1 LNFGSRSVG
10 SPEVAEILALALV
23 LRKNNEGR
31 SALLAVPLRL
41 GFMNSMRL
49 LSSLPLRLIVGYGF
63 LNHGYSKLIHGPDK
77 FAVILRGLHVPAPH
91 IAAWMTIG
99 VEVFGGLAV
108 LLGAFVALFSVP
120 MAAVLIVAIVTV
132 HLPFGFSSV
141 KLIAVGPTGPVLG
154 PPGYETNL
162 LYLACLA
169 ALVLSGPS
177 PLSVDAYLRRRRA
190 LHTNAIAQTP

>member
-1 LNFGSRSVG
+1 MDASQPTPPGDEISRDV
-10 SPEVAEILALALV
+10 
-23 LRKNNEGR
+23 K
-31 SALLAVPLRL
+31 
-41 GFMNSMRL
+41 SMRHL
-49 LSSLPLRLIVGYGF
+49 ASLPLRLIVGYGF
-63 LNHGYSKLIHGPDK
+63 LNHGYAKLIHGPDK
-77 FAVILRGLHVPAPH
+77 FAMILSGLHVPAPH

-99 VEVFGGLAV
+99 VEVFGGLGV
-108 LLGAFVALFSVP
+108 LLGAFVALLSVP

-132 HLPFGFSSV
+132 HLHFGFSSV
-141 KLIAVGPTGPVLG
+141 KLLAVGPTGPVLG

-190 LHTNAIAQTP
+190 LQRNALAQKP